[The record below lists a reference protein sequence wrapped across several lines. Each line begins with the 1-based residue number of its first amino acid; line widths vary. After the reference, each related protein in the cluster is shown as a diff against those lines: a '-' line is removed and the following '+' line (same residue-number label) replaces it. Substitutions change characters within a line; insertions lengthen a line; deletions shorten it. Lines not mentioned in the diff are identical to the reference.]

1 VWDVTARRTALLLV
15 GVLVVYLVLVGWR
28 GVLLVR
34 TGDPVAVALGLA
46 VLVLPVVA
54 AVVVARELRFGVATQ
69 RMARE
74 LEADGGLPVDDLP
87 RRPSGRVVREA
98 ADATFAGRRAE
109 VEAAPEDW
117 RAWYRLAVAYDDA
130 GDRRRAREAMRY
142 AVRLHGSRRA

>member
-1 VWDVTARRTALLLV
+1 
-15 GVLVVYLVLVGWR
+15 VLVVYLVLVGWR

-46 VLVLPVVA
+46 VVVLPVVA
-54 AVVVARELRFGVATQ
+54 AVVVVRELRFGGATQ

>member
-1 VWDVTARRTALLLV
+1 MTARRTALLLV

-142 AVRLHGSRRA
+142 AARLHGSRRA

>member
-1 VWDVTARRTALLLV
+1 VSARRTALLLV
-15 GVLVVYLVLVGWR
+15 GLLIVYLVLVGWR
-28 GVLLVR
+28 GALLVR

-46 VLVLPVVA
+46 VLALPIVA
-54 AVVVARELRFGVATQ
+54 AVVVAREVRFGVATQ

-74 LEADGGLPVDDLP
+74 LEATGGLPVDDLP

-109 VEAAPEDW
+109 VEATPEDW

-130 GDRRRAREAMRY
+130 GDRRRARDAMRY
-142 AVRLHGSRRA
+142 AARLHGS

>member
-1 VWDVTARRTALLLV
+1 VTARRTALLLV

-34 TGDPVAVALGLA
+34 TGGPVAVTLGLA
-46 VLVLPVVA
+46 VLVLPAVA
-54 AVVVARELRFGVATQ
+54 AVVVAREVRFGVATQ

-74 LEADGGLPVDDLP
+74 LDAAGGLPVDDLP

-98 ADATFAGRRAE
+98 ADASFAGRRAE

-130 GDRRRAREAMRY
+130 GDRRRARDAMRY
-142 AVRLHGSRRA
+142 AARLHGSRRA

>member
-1 VWDVTARRTALLLV
+1 VTGRRTALLLV
-15 GVLVVYLVLVGWR
+15 GVLAVYLVLVGWR

-34 TGDPVAVALGLA
+34 TGDAVAVALGLA
-46 VLVLPVVA
+46 VLVLPVIA
-54 AVVVARELRFGVATQ
+54 AVVVAREVRFGVATQ

-74 LEADGGLPVDDLP
+74 LEAAGGLPVDDLP
-87 RRPSGRVVREA
+87 RRPSGRVVRGA

-130 GDRRRAREAMRY
+130 GDRRRAREAMRH
-142 AVRLHGSRRA
+142 AARLHGSRPA

>member
-1 VWDVTARRTALLLV
+1 MTARRTALLLV

-46 VLVLPVVA
+46 VVVLPVVA
-54 AVVVARELRFGVATQ
+54 AVVVVRELRFGGATQ

>member
-1 VWDVTARRTALLLV
+1 VTARRTALLLV

-34 TGDPVAVALGLA
+34 TGDPVAVTLGLA
-46 VLVLPVVA
+46 VLVLPAVA
-54 AVVVARELRFGVATQ
+54 AVVVAREVRFGVATQ

-74 LEADGGLPVDDLP
+74 LDAAGGLPVDDLP

-98 ADATFAGRRAE
+98 ADASFAGRRAE

-130 GDRRRAREAMRY
+130 GDRRRARDAMRY
-142 AVRLHGSRRA
+142 AARLHGSRRA

>member
-1 VWDVTARRTALLLV
+1 MTARRTAFLLV
-15 GVLVVYLVLVGWR
+15 GVLVVYLVIVGWR

-54 AVVVARELRFGVATQ
+54 AVVVVRELRFGGATQ

-87 RRPSGRVVREA
+87 RRPSGRMVREA
-98 ADATFAGRRAE
+98 ADATFARRRAE

-142 AVRLHGSRRA
+142 AARLHGSRRA

>member
-1 VWDVTARRTALLLV
+1 MTARRTALVLA

>member
-1 VWDVTARRTALLLV
+1 MTARRTALVLA

-54 AVVVARELRFGVATQ
+54 AVVVVRELRFGGATQ

>member
-1 VWDVTARRTALLLV
+1 VRDVSARRTALLLL
-15 GVLVVYLVLVGWR
+15 GVLIVYLVLVGWR

-46 VLVLPVVA
+46 VLALPIVA
-54 AVVVARELRFGVATQ
+54 AVVVAREVRFGVATQ

-74 LEADGGLPVDDLP
+74 LEATGGLPVDDLP

-130 GDRRRAREAMRY
+130 GDRRRARDAMRY
-142 AVRLHGSRRA
+142 AARLHGS

>member
-1 VWDVTARRTALLLV
+1 MTARRTAFLLV
-15 GVLVVYLVLVGWR
+15 GVLAVYLVIVGWR

-54 AVVVARELRFGVATQ
+54 AVVVVRELRFGGATQ

-87 RRPSGRVVREA
+87 RRPSGRMVREA
-98 ADATFAGRRAE
+98 ADATFARRRAE

-142 AVRLHGSRRA
+142 AARLHGSRRA

>member
-1 VWDVTARRTALLLV
+1 MTGRRTALLLV
-15 GVLVVYLVLVGWR
+15 GVLAVYLVLVGWR

-34 TGDPVAVALGLA
+34 TGDAVAVALGLA
-46 VLVLPVVA
+46 VLVLPVIA
-54 AVVVARELRFGVATQ
+54 AVIVAREVRFGVATQ

-74 LEADGGLPVDDLP
+74 LEAAGGLPVDDLP
-87 RRPSGRVVREA
+87 RRPSGRVVRGA

-130 GDRRRAREAMRY
+130 GDRRRAREAMRH
-142 AVRLHGSRRA
+142 AARLHGSRPA

>member
-1 VWDVTARRTALLLV
+1 MTARRTALVLA

-142 AVRLHGSRRA
+142 AARLHGSRRA

>member
-1 VWDVTARRTALLLV
+1 VTARRTALVLA

>member
-1 VWDVTARRTALLLV
+1 VSARRTALLLV
-15 GVLVVYLVLVGWR
+15 GLLIVYLVLVGWR

-46 VLVLPVVA
+46 VLALPIVA
-54 AVVVARELRFGVATQ
+54 AVVVAREVRFGVATQ

-74 LEADGGLPVDDLP
+74 LEATGGLPVDDLP

-130 GDRRRAREAMRY
+130 GDRRRARDAMRY
-142 AVRLHGSRRA
+142 AARLHGS

>member
-1 VWDVTARRTALLLV
+1 MTARRTALLLV

-28 GVLLVR
+28 GVLFVR
-34 TGDPVAVALGLA
+34 TGDPVAIALGLA
-46 VLVLPVVA
+46 VLVLPVLA

-69 RMARE
+69 RMSRE

-87 RRPSGRVVREA
+87 RRPSGRVEREA

-109 VEAAPEDW
+109 VEAAPDDW

-142 AVRLHGSRRA
+142 AVRLRGSRRA